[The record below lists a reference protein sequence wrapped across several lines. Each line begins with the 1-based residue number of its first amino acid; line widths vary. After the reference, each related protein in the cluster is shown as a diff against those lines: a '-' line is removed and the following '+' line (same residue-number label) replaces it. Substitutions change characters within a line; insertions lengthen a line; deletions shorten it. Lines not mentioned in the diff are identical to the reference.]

1 MESMKNNVSSR
12 KERGK
17 ISMNQ
22 KERMLAELPYLGFDE
37 ELSRERRD
45 CKRKTYELNHIHP
58 DQYDRIPDM
67 LKGLFGK
74 TGDNVFVEPPFF
86 CDYGSNIEVGENF
99 FANYNC
105 TILDVA
111 KVKSL
116 IRKHGII

>member
-1 MESMKNNVSSR
+1 MAY
-12 KERGK
+12 G
-17 ISMNQ
+17 I
-22 KERMLAELPYLGFDE
+22 YE
-37 ELSRERRD
+37 EQCLLQERER
-45 CKRKTYELNHIHP
+45 KN
-58 DQYDRIPDM
+58 QYDRIPDM

>member
-1 MESMKNNVSSR
+1 
-12 KERGK
+12 
-17 ISMNQ
+17 MNQ

-45 CKRKTYELNHIHP
+45 GKRKTYELNHIHP